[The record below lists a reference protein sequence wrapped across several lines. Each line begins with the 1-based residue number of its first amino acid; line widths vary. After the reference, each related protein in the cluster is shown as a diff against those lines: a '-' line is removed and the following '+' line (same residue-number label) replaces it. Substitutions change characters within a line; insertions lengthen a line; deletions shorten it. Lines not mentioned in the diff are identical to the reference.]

1 LADFGFPVANT
12 NDEIENKEI
21 KIYPNPTTN
30 NFTIQ
35 NATLNGIVN
44 IFNMQGSK
52 VFNKKLT
59 VKSENISIEQL
70 SNGIYFYQ
78 ITDNDGNILGQGKV
92 IKN

>member
-1 LADFGFPVANT
+1 
-12 NDEIENKEI
+12 
-21 KIYPNPTTN
+21 
-30 NFTIQ
+30 
-35 NATLNGIVN
+35 
-44 IFNMQGSK
+44 MQGSK